1 MALFAATLVYV
12 DDAERIAQV
21 RPTHRDYLQS
31 LLDDGKIHESGPFTD
46 DSGALI
52 VYNADSEADAKEL
65 LANDPFITGG
75 VVAEAS
81 INECIVVFSKV
92 KS

>member
-81 INECIVVFSKV
+81 IKEWKVVFSKV